1 MAWGQAGSPVYSILQ
16 NPFDVFLESD
26 QDSEMLFRFASRPGK
41 QFANI
46 AQSDPGKLR
55 EAKEFDPERFLP

>member
-1 MAWGQAGSPVYSILQ
+1 VYSILQ